1 MKQYQR
7 RMKEPEVK
15 QLYARRSEIAEFPHM
30 WAKAVKGWRR
40 FSVRGVVKAGMEAMW
55 VALAY
60 NVTQWM
66 RLRPTEAAAA

>member
-1 MKQYQR
+1 MKRYLS
-7 RMKEPEVK
+7 RMKRPEIK
-15 QLYARRSEIAEFPHM
+15 KLYKKRSEIAEFPHM

-40 FSVRGVVKAGMEAMW
+40 FPVRGVVNAGMEALW

-66 RLRPTEAAAA
+66 RVKPQAAAA